1 VHLFAD
7 VVYHEQPARRIL
19 PPGDAAVRAR
29 KSAPRGIKRAVVSE
43 ASRPSRFIY
52 AGLLLVTLATL
63 MFEILLTRIFSVT
76 MWYHFA
82 FMAISIA
89 MFGMTVGAIWVF
101 LRPSQFTSER
111 APREL
116 TKHALF
122 YAVSLVSCFLV
133 YLRIPF
139 VGDASVKG
147 IFFLALSYV
156 LIAVPFVFSG
166 VTVTLALTKFPGHVE
181 KLYAAD
187 LVGAGLGCIALIYTL
202 ELTDAGT
209 AMFIVGAFAA
219 LGAFFFGLAAS
230 EPGLKLKAL
239 TATLV
244 LAAAALGLTLF
255 GDERR
260 PLIDMTDT
268 ASQTSDAY
276 VSVRWNSHSRV
287 TVSGNPFVPSNAG
300 GWGLSE
306 KTGATRAKVRQLGMT
321 IDTWAGTVITQFD
334 GRTEPLSYLKDDVT
348 NVAHHL
354 RRDADVFVVGVGGG
368 RDILSALVFDQKS
381 VTGVEINRNVLNAV
395 TRDFADFAGHLD
407 QHPKVELVVD
417 EARSYITR
425 SPAQYDII
433 QLSLIDTW
441 AATAAGAFVLTE
453 NSLYTVE
460 AWTTFLTHLKPGG
473 MLTVSRWYYPTRPG
487 EALRITSLARETL
500 LRLGMK
506 EPRRHVMLV
515 KAPKA
520 AGLVGELGNGV
531 VTILVSREPFTEADT
546 SALESQVE
554 RLGFQFVVSP
564 RMAADPAYERIL
576 DARDARAFYAS
587 YPLDV
592 SAPTDDKPFFFQM
605 LRLGDV
611 TRSLAMNWLDPNR
624 TNLESIRLLAAL
636 LLIVSVLTILCI
648 FVPLALMAKKEPLKG
663 SLSHLLFFL
672 SIGLGFMF
680 VEISQMQR
688 LLVFL
693 GHPTYALSVVLFTLL
708 IGGGLGSFSSS
719 WLIRDGTRLRPLWA
733 LALVIAVLTIF
744 GILTPRLTTALA
756 SAPTPVR
763 IATAAGILL
772 VIGLFLGLPFP
783 LGMRA
788 ATAHRA
794 ELTPWLWG
802 INGAASVLCSVLAI
816 VVALSAGIAAS
827 FWLGVGCYGA
837 AFLAYFSIHRTTIVS
852 RPA

>member
-1 VHLFAD
+1 
-7 VVYHEQPARRIL
+7 
-19 PPGDAAVRAR
+19 
-29 KSAPRGIKRAVVSE
+29 VSE
-43 ASRPSRFIY
+43 AARPSRFLY

-101 LRPSQFTSER
+101 LRPSEFTSER
-111 APREL
+111 APQQL
-116 TKHALF
+116 TKNALL
-122 YAVSLVSCFLV
+122 YAVSLVICFLV

-139 VGDASVKG
+139 VGDTSAKG
-147 IFFLALSYV
+147 ILFLALSYV

-166 VTVTLALTKFPGHVE
+166 VTVTLALTKFPRHVE

-187 LVGAGLGCIALIYTL
+187 LIGAGLGCIALIYTL

-209 AMFIVGAFAA
+209 AMFVVGAFAA
-219 LGAFFFGLAAS
+219 LGAYCFGRAAS
-230 EPGLKLKAL
+230 ERAL
-239 TATLV
+239 RLEALAATIVLGGAALV
-244 LAAAALGLTLF
+244 LTGFA
-255 GDERR
+255 DERR

-268 ASQTSDAY
+268 AALKNEAY
-276 VSVRWNSHSRV
+276 LTVRWNSHSRV

-306 KTGATRAKVRQLGMT
+306 KTGATRAQVRQLGMT
-321 IDTWAGTVITQFD
+321 IDTWAGTAITHFD
-334 GRTEPLSYLKDDVT
+334 GRTEPLWYLKDDVT

-368 RDILSALVFDQKS
+368 RDVLAALVFDQAS
-381 VTGVEINRNVLNAV
+381 VTGVEINRNVLHAV
-395 TRDFADFAGHLD
+395 THDFGDFAGHLER
-407 QHPKVELVVD
+407 HAKVKLAVD

-425 SPAQYDII
+425 SAARYDII

-453 NSLYTVE
+453 NTLYTVE
-460 AWTTFLTHLKPGG
+460 AWTTFLSHLKPGG

-487 EALRITSLARETL
+487 EALRITSLAREAL
-500 LRLGMK
+500 LGLGVK
-506 EPRRHVMLV
+506 EPRQHVVLV

-520 AGLVGELGNGV
+520 AGFVGELGNGV
-531 VTILVSREPFTEADT
+531 ATILVSREPFSDADISTLEA
-546 SALESQVE
+546 QVA
-554 RLGFQFVVSP
+554 RLGFDFVVSP
-564 RMAADPAYERIL
+564 RVALDPAYERIL
-576 DARDARAFYAS
+576 DARDASAFYAS
-587 YPLDV
+587 YPLDL
-592 SAPTDDKPFFFQM
+592 SAPTDDRPFFFQM

-611 TRSLAMNWLDPNR
+611 ARSLDENWLDPNR

-648 FVPLALMAKKEPLKG
+648 FVPLALMTKREALRG
-663 SLSHLLFFL
+663 SLPHLLFFL

-693 GHPTYALSVVLFTLL
+693 GHPIYALSVVLFTLL
-708 IGGGLGSFSSS
+708 IGGGLGSFSST
-719 WLIRDGTRLRPLWA
+719 WLFREGRLRPLWG
-733 LALVIAVLTIF
+733 LGLVILVLAVF
-744 GILTPRLTTALA
+744 GFLTPRLTTALA
-756 SAPTPVR
+756 AASTPVR
-763 IATAAGILL
+763 VATAAGILL
-772 VIGLFLGLPFP
+772 VIGVFLGLPFP

-794 ELTPWLWG
+794 ELAPWLWG

-816 VVALSAGIAAS
+816 VVALSAGITAS
-827 FWLGVGCYGA
+827 FWLGVVCYAGA
-837 AFLAYFSIHRTTIVS
+837 LIAYFFSTRGRVIAPGPSTAS
-852 RPA
+852 